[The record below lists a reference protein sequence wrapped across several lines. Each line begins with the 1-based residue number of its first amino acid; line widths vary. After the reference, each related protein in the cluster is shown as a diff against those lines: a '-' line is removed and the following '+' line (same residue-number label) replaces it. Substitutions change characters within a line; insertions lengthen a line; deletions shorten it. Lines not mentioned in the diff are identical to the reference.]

1 MSEQCQC
8 GTETYID
15 HRMLFDKHGGQ
26 DDQNGKDQR
35 SSLDPFLIF
44 QSLAVMDGKINSQ
57 GIKYMDA
64 WQDISR
70 GICPVD
76 SCNQLCKDVVSR
88 EYRRAEMLNVRI
100 DVRNNKENCHSHH
113 QVEDQLEIFPFILIA
128 EQEIH
133 NCQYHIWKP

>member
-1 MSEQCQC
+1 
-8 GTETYID
+8 
-15 HRMLFDKHGGQ
+15 MLFDKHGGQ

-44 QSLAVMDGKINSQ
+44 QCLAVMDGKINSQ
-57 GIKYMDA
+57 GIKYMDT
-64 WQDISR
+64 WQDVGR

-76 SCNQLCKDVVSR
+76 FCNQLCKDIVSR
-88 EYRRAEMLNVRI
+88 EYRRAEMLNIRI
-100 DVRNNKENCHSHH
+100 DVGNNKENRHSHH
-113 QVEDQLEIFPFILIA
+113 QIEDQLEIFPFILIA